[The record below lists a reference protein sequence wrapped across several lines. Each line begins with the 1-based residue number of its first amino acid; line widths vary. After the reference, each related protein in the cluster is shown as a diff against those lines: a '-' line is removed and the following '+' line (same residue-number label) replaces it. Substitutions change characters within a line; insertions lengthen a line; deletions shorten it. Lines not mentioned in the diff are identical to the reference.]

1 MKRELYCP
9 TCKKDMVL
17 EERPINWGEGII
29 VKGFKCNNCGEEL
42 ITLKQ
47 HGKAVRMANKR
58 RNTLSLT
65 RNVFKLGKSL
75 ALRIPLDIV
84 QKLSLKPKQSVEL
97 YTNAGTIIVKPN

>member
-1 MKRELYCP
+1 MKRQLYCP
-9 TCKKDMVL
+9 SCKLDFKA
-17 EERPINWGEGII
+17 EETPVYWGEGIT
-29 VKGFKCNNCGEEL
+29 VQGYKCPKCNEAL
-42 ITLKQ
+42 IFEKQ
-47 HGKAVRMANKR
+47 HIKAVRMANKR

-84 QKLSLKPKQSVEL
+84 EKLRLKPKQTVEL